1 MSIKQAE
8 RFMDKYL
15 FKHQKLSLV
24 EPVTQILM
32 DLVFDLEFH
41 EILYL
46 EMSEKIIIPK

>member
-15 FKHQKLSLV
+15 FNHQKLSLV
-24 EPVTQILM
+24 EPVIQILM
-32 DLVFDLEFH
+32 YLVFDLEFH

-46 EMSEKIIIPK
+46 VMSQKIIKQK